1 MQGGS
6 SNNAAQNPDVPPPL
20 PQGRRSDPQSTPPTD
35 LWPRPRAPAH
45 PRPDH
50 GKSRM
55 PTHAQRSR
63 ECRPAQV
70 RRAVSKLRRSVS
82 NRKPGLKTQS
92 AVSKL
97 NLRSQ
102 NSGAPSQ
109 NSICGLK
116 TQPAVSK
123 PPRYIK
129 TIIARLV
136 SKLPPPLGL
145 KTPSPVSEL
154 VPPASAS
161 ARFGPR
167 RGPCVRSDFAIARSR
182 AERLSFE
189 PRQRRK
195 RSGENVPNVKSAPR
209 G

>member
-1 MQGGS
+1 
-6 SNNAAQNPDVPPPL
+6 
-20 PQGRRSDPQSTPPTD
+20 
-35 LWPRPRAPAH
+35 
-45 PRPDH
+45 
-50 GKSRM
+50 M

-63 ECRPAQV
+63 KCRPAQV

-82 NRKPGLKTQS
+82 NRKTGLKTQS

-129 TIIARLV
+129 TNIARLV
-136 SKLPPPLGL
+136 SKLPPLGL

-154 VPPASAS
+154 VFPASAS

-195 RSGENVPNVKSAPR
+195 RRGENVPNVKSAPR